1 MIIII
6 IIIIIIITVIII
18 TIIAAVYEM
27 GELNYFAHW
36 VIFWSDVIETSL
48 DKIFWFFYS
57 KDVNQS
63 SIRLWSKFIKIL
75 VSKCFNTTS
84 GKMF

>member
-6 IIIIIIITVIII
+6 MIIIITVIII

-36 VIFWSDVIETSL
+36 VIFWSDVIKTSL
-48 DKIFWFFYS
+48 DKIF
-57 KDVNQS
+57 
-63 SIRLWSKFIKIL
+63 
-75 VSKCFNTTS
+75 
-84 GKMF
+84 